1 MLINK
6 PVSSFIATI
15 LIIFFLLLVTS
26 LIKIYPCNKDFISN
40 LYSNFL
46 HEDFLHLLSNL
57 YSLYVLSRIEQKIGS
72 EKFVLIVSLIVV
84 INTIIETSTHKIVN
98 IPCSIGFSA
107 ILYGMLSWEAIAHR
121 NIFDYQIIG
130 AVSFDIILRV
140 FSKTHKISLINHFM
154 GLISGIIIGICV
166 K

>member
-84 INTIIETSTHKIVN
+84 INTKLLNYE
-98 IPCSIGFSA
+98 
-107 ILYGMLSWEAIAHR
+107 
-121 NIFDYQIIG
+121 
-130 AVSFDIILRV
+130 
-140 FSKTHKISLINHFM
+140 
-154 GLISGIIIGICV
+154 
-166 K
+166 